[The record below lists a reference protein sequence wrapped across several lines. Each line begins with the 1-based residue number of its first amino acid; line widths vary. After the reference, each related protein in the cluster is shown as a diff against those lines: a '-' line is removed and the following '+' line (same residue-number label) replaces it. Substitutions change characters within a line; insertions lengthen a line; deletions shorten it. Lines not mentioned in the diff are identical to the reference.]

1 MPKVELVEVQENIS
15 ILEAL
20 RVMNLAARGGGPTG
34 IVVVVDKDRALR
46 GVMTDGDVR
55 RALTSGVALD
65 APVSGVM
72 VKNPIFVR
80 AGLDPVEMMR
90 VMLAQVKASGRI
102 RDTKV
107 DQLLVVDEASRPV
120 DVVGLVDL
128 VRESDSRFRTVCVV
142 GMGFVGLTLAVSLAE
157 CGFLVRGIEKNP
169 DIRARLRAGE
179 PHFHEVGLPPLL
191 RHHVGKE
198 TLVIADGFQAGA
210 ADVYIV
216 TVGTPVGAD
225 HQPRLD
231 DVRAAAADIGACL
244 KKGDLVVLRS
254 TVPVGTCREVV
265 APILSETSGLKV
277 GVDYSLAFAPERT
290 VEGRALEE
298 CRTIPQIIGG
308 IDESSVRRAA
318 SLFTNLTATVVRVSS
333 LEAAE
338 MAKLVNNT
346 YRDFRFSF
354 SNELALACDP
364 MNIDVVEVIQA
375 ANEGYPRD
383 PVPLPSPGVGGPC
396 LTKDPHIF
404 AASAA
409 KFGATA
415 TLAQAGRRVHER
427 MPIHM
432 ADKIRRFL
440 QRSGKDPRTCRLFIL
455 GLAFKG
461 EPETSDIRDSPA
473 VDLIRHEKGQWQQIV
488 AYDAIVSDAD
498 FRQLGIG
505 RATRED
511 GFAGADVAVV
521 MNNHQSLKQIDLFKV
536 LPTMRGPAFFLDGW
550 KVFSRRDVESVA
562 GITYGNLSQG

>member
-1 MPKVELVEVQENIS
+1 MAKVELVEVADSIS

-20 RVMNLAARGGGPTG
+20 KVMNRAARGGGPTG
-34 IVVVVDKDRALR
+34 IVVVVDRDRALM
-46 GVMTDGDVR
+46 GVVTDGDVR
-55 RALTSGVALD
+55 RALTNGVSLD
-65 APVSGVM
+65 AAVSTIM
-72 VKNPIFVR
+72 VRDPISVR
-80 AGLDPVEMMR
+80 AGQDPVEMMR

-107 DQLLVVDEASRPV
+107 DQLLVIDDASRPV

-128 VRESDSRFRTVCVV
+128 VRESDSRFRTVSVV
-142 GMGFVGLTLAVSLAE
+142 GLGFVGLTLAVSLAE

-169 DIRARLRAGE
+169 DTRTKLRAGE

-191 RHHVGKE
+191 RHHVGKG
-198 TLVIADGFQAGA
+198 TLVIAEGHEAGA
-210 ADVYIV
+210 ADVYII

-225 HQPRLD
+225 HKPRLD
-231 DVRAAAADIGACL
+231 DVRAAAAEIGACL

-254 TVPVGTCREVV
+254 TVPVSTCREVV
-265 APILSETSGLKV
+265 APVLTERSGLTM

-308 IDESSVRRAA
+308 VDDTSVRRAA
-318 SLFTNLTATVVRVSS
+318 ALFQNLTATVVRVSS

-354 SNELALACDP
+354 ANELALVRDR
-364 MNIDVVEVIQA
+364 MNLDAVEVIQA

-404 AASAA
+404 AASAE
-409 KFGATA
+409 KYGGTA
-415 TLAQAGRRVHER
+415 DLARTGRRVHEK
-427 MPIHM
+427 MPLHM
-432 ADKIRRFL
+432 AEKIRRFMH
-440 QRSGKDPRTCRLFIL
+440 REGKDPRTGRLFIL

-461 EPETSDIRDSPA
+461 EPETSDTRDAPA
-473 VDLIRHEKGQWQQIV
+473 LDLIRHEKGNWREIV
-488 AYDAIVSDAD
+488 AYDAIVNDAD
-498 FRQLGIG
+498 FRRLEVG
-505 RATRED
+505 RVSREE
-511 GFAGADVAVV
+511 GFQGADVAVV
-521 MNNHQSLKQIDLFKV
+521 MNNHASLKQIDLFKV
-536 LPTMRGPAFFLDGW
+536 LPSMRGPAFFLDGW
-550 KVFSRRDVESVA
+550 KLFSRRDVESVP
-562 GITYGNLSQG
+562 GISYGNLSQG